1 MALQGLSVP
10 HPTSGNPINLLKK
23 LFAAQPAAP
32 ESTEAKPQQPPRVL
46 TDADIAAVAGGPI
59 VKNDDA

>member
-1 MALQGLSVP
+1 MWSVRP
-10 HPTSGNPINLLKK
+10 SRPARNLLKQVFSD
-23 LFAAQPAAP
+23 LLPTAP
-32 ESTEAKPQQPPRVL
+32 EAAEAQPQQPPRVL

>member
-1 MALQGLSVP
+1 M
-10 HPTSGNPINLLKK
+10 NLLKK

-32 ESTEAKPQQPPRVL
+32 EAAEAQPQQPPRVL

-59 VKNDDA
+59 VKNNDA

>member
-1 MALQGLSVP
+1 M
-10 HPTSGNPINLLKK
+10 NLLKN

-32 ESTEAKPQQPPRVL
+32 KAAEAQPQQPPRVL

-59 VKNDDA
+59 IKNNGA

>member
-1 MALQGLSVP
+1 M
-10 HPTSGNPINLLKK
+10 NLLKK
-23 LFAAQPAAP
+23 LFAAHPAAP
-32 ESTEAKPQQPPRVL
+32 EAIEAQPQQPPRVL

>member
-1 MALQGLSVP
+1 M
-10 HPTSGNPINLLKK
+10 NLLKK

-32 ESTEAKPQQPPRVL
+32 EAGEAQPQQPPRVL

-59 VKNDDA
+59 IKNNGV